1 MILVNILRLMDY
13 SYYVLA
19 SPQKH
24 VYRFL
29 VNLFVDAFTGGLVLY
44 FWLIVEGEA
53 WIRNITKKALKVVL
67 LFLFRRVI
75 LNYFLGIFLG
85 PKTDFVVGF
94 HATAEQPA

>member
-1 MILVNILRLMDY
+1 MTLVNIRRLMSC
-13 SYYVLA
+13 SYYVLP

-53 WIRNITKKALKVVL
+53 WIRNIIKKALKVVL
-67 LFLFRRVI
+67 LLLFRRVI
-75 LNYFLGIFLG
+75 LIYFLGIFLG
-85 PKTDFVVGF
+85 PTPYF
-94 HATAEQPA
+94 

>member
-1 MILVNILRLMDY
+1 MILVNILRLMSC
-13 SYYVLA
+13 SYYVLP

-53 WIRNITKKALKVVL
+53 WIRNIIKKALKVVL
-67 LFLFRRVI
+67 LFC
-75 LNYFLGIFLG
+75 
-85 PKTDFVVGF
+85 FV
-94 HATAEQPA
+94 E

>member
-1 MILVNILRLMDY
+1 MTLVNILRLMSC
-13 SYYVLA
+13 SYYVLP

-29 VNLFVDAFTGGLVLY
+29 VNLCD

-53 WIRNITKKALKVVL
+53 WIRNIIKKALKVVL